1 MNRASFNGNKLLACR
16 LLIFWLIQSAYFSS
30 LFIYPLLEGVA
41 AAHGHRPA
49 VADAAQPHRRRH
61 LPPVQRFHHR
71 VRFLRPLGQA
81 LGLQR
86 LLTVD
91 QGFFSEWR
99 VLLAF
104 VSQVRHRRHLGCG
117 PQTVAHHEGVR
128 KNDPNRL
135 WPSLTTS
142 ILESRKTF
150 TGFSW
155 QPNSVDR
162 VFFVSSVLPTD
173 DRLSPAIARICK
185 SAHFPRSTYFQVYS
199 RSAFVSVIH
208 LTAIP
213 SATQRTCSCTTGCL
227 VTLKRLS
234 FSPPCCVIHMAVL
247 VFDPLFA
254 FVQFL
259 FLTK

>member
-91 QGFFSEWR
+91 QGFFLNGVFFSR
-99 VLLAF
+99 SSARF
-104 VSQVRHRRHLGCG
+104 A
-117 PQTVAHHEGVR
+117 TVATSDVALR
-128 KNDPNRL
+128 R
-135 WPSLTTS
+135 WRTT
-142 ILESRKTF
+142 K
-150 TGFSW
+150 
-155 QPNSVDR
+155 V
-162 VFFVSSVLPTD
+162 
-173 DRLSPAIARICK
+173 
-185 SAHFPRSTYFQVYS
+185 
-199 RSAFVSVIH
+199 
-208 LTAIP
+208 
-213 SATQRTCSCTTGCL
+213 
-227 VTLKRLS
+227 
-234 FSPPCCVIHMAVL
+234 
-247 VFDPLFA
+247 
-254 FVQFL
+254 
-259 FLTK
+259 